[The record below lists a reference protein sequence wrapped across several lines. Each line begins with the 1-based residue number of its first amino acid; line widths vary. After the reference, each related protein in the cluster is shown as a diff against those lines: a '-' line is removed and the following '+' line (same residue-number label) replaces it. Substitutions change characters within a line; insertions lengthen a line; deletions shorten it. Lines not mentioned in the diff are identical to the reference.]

1 MALVQVLK
9 HRFTVDEY
17 HQMAR
22 AGILREDDRVE
33 LIDGEIVDMSPIG
46 REHQFTVDFLNEQF
60 AVGLYGRAIVR
71 VGGSIRLG
79 TQSEPEPDLVLLRPR
94 PDRYRD
100 VDAGPADVLVLIE
113 VSDTSLD
120 YDRTVKLPRYAL
132 AGISEAWVVNLP
144 AGQVEVYRSPTPDGY
159 REVQRFPRGARVA
172 PAAFPDLS
180 LAVDEIVG

>member
-1 MALVQVLK
+1 MALVQVLT

-46 REHQFTVDFLNEQF
+46 REHQAAVDVLNYRLT
-60 AVGLYGRAIVR
+60 AGLGLRAIVR
-71 VGGSIRLG
+71 VQGSIRLG
-79 TQSEPEPDLVLLRPR
+79 LHSEPEPDLVLLRPR
-94 PDRYRD
+94 ASFYRD
-100 VDAGPADVLVLIE
+100 IDASPGDVLLLIE
-113 VSDTSLD
+113 VSDASLD

-159 REVQRFPRGARVA
+159 REVQRFPRGGRLA